1 MFSFVQIG
9 NLMSNA
15 CEISQNIYT
24 INTTM
29 ATLERAIEIA
39 TNAHRGQLDKAGNDY
54 IGHPLRVMAMGQ
66 TTEEKIV
73 GVLHDV
79 VEDTV
84 WTFEQLEAEG
94 FSADIIEALRCL
106 TKQSASEPYDKFIAR
121 IKHNPLAVAVK
132 LNDLS
137 DNMDIRR
144 LPYLS
149 DKDIKRLKKYLK
161 AYKQLTG
168 TPTYSVYACRQE
180 FPNAFDPWSEEDDA
194 VLTKMWRE
202 GATID
207 ELATHFQ
214 RKPGGIRSRI
224 KKLDLEKTYGARE

>member
-1 MFSFVQIG
+1 
-9 NLMSNA
+9 
-15 CEISQNIYT
+15 
-24 INTTM
+24 M

-39 TNAHRGQLDKAGNDY
+39 TEAHRGQLDKAGNEY
-54 IGHPLRVMAMGQ
+54 IGHPLRVMAMGK

-79 VEDTV
+79 VEDSV
-84 WTFEQLEAEG
+84 WTFEQLAAEG
-94 FSADIIEALRCL
+94 FSDEVIEALRCV
-106 TKQSASEPYDKFIAR
+106 TKQSENESYDKFIAR

-132 LNDLS
+132 LNDLT

-149 DKDIKRLKKYLK
+149 DKDVKRLKKYLK

-180 FPNAFDPWSEEDDA
+180 FPNAFDPWSEGDDA
-194 VLTKMWRE
+194 MLARMWRE
-202 GATID
+202 GASIE
-207 ELATHFQ
+207 ELAAHFQ
-214 RKPGGIRSRI
+214 RKPGGIKSRI
-224 KKLDLEKTYGARE
+224 KKLELEKTYGVRE

>member
-1 MFSFVQIG
+1 MV
-9 NLMSNA
+9 
-15 CEISQNIYT
+15 
-24 INTTM
+24 
-29 ATLERAIEIA
+29 TLERAIDIA
-39 TNAHRGQLDKAGNDY
+39 RQAHLGQLDKAGNDY
-54 IGHPLRVMAMGQ
+54 ILHPLCVMEMGQ
-66 TTEEKIV
+66 TVEEKIV

-79 VEDTV
+79 VEDSV
-84 WTFEQLEAEG
+84 WTFEQLASEG
-94 FSADIIEALRCL
+94 FSAEIIDALRCV
-106 TKQSASEPYDKFIAR
+106 TKLSENEPYDKFIAR

-132 LNDLS
+132 LNDLT

-144 LPYLS
+144 LPYIS
-149 DKDIKRLKKYLK
+149 DKDVKRLKKYLK